1 MRELRE
7 VGERLSYQKQEVRG
21 EERRGFKGMMM
32 MEGEGLKGIEYGIKP
47 INRE

>member
-1 MRELRE
+1 MGMRELRE

-32 MEGEGLKGIEYGIKP
+32 EGKGLKGIE
-47 INRE
+47 